1 MYRDSSVSHDGF
13 GSRGGDFDVA
23 HASGLRRTRKRDAR
37 AAFFDDLVADEIQ
50 IPCLRL
56 VNHLLVGN
64 GSLRRRIPIDH
75 PAATIDQALVVKI
88 DKNSLDRGGITSIK
102 RVALARPIARTAE
115 PLKLLDDDTAMLVL
129 PFQNS
134 AQEFFAAEIVACLVL
149 GLAQIFLHSRLGSNS
164 RMIHSRQPKDLEP
177 LHPRAARENVL
188 DRVV

>member
-1 MYRDSSVSHDGF
+1 MKRHRGIGHDGF
-13 GSRGGDFDVA
+13 RP
-23 HASGLRRTRKRDAR
+23 RRCDLKEAPRL
-37 AAFFDDLVADEIQ
+37 FDDLVANEIQ

-56 VNHLLVGN
+56 VNYLLVGN

-88 DKNSLDRGGITSIK
+88 DKDSLDRGAITIIK